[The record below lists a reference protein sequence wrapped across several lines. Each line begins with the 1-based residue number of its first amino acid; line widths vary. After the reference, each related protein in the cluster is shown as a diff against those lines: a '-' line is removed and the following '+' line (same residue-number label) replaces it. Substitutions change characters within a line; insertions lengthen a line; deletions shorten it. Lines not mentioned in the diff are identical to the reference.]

1 MANSK
6 FRAAEKKIAN
16 ADMLICSCGETF
28 DEIVAEMQLRKWF
41 LQAVELQL

>member
-1 MANSK
+1 MANLK
-6 FRAAEKKIAN
+6 LRAAEKKIAN

-28 DEIVAEMQLRKWF
+28 HEKVADMQLRKWF